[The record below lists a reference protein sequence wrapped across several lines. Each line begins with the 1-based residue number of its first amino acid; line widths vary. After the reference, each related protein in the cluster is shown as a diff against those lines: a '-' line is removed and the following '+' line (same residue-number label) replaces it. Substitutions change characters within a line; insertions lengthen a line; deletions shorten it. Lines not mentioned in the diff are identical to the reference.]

1 MKPAARQSTP
11 SRRSFAEHKLDT
23 EPNRPDEPGCDDC
36 NYGLERIALHA
47 AKDDD
52 AVAGCLYLVVEYFK
66 LMTETERRDLAFDQ
80 PLARLRQSALR
91 FSNANCRRAT
101 LGLAGLDQKLAEKMR
116 FSRTASAMSSF
127 VTPGRQQRLKYFCGR
142 YFQDG
147 Q

>member
-23 EPNRPDEPGCDDC
+23 EQTRPDEPGCDDC

-52 AVAGCLYLVVEYFK
+52 AVAGCLDLVVEYFK

-80 PLARLRQSALR
+80 PLARLRHRSLLFA
-91 FSNANCRRAT
+91 NANRPRAS
-101 LGLAGLDQKLAEKMR
+101 LALAGLDQKLADKMR
-116 FSRTASAMSSF
+116 FSR
-127 VTPGRQQRLKYFCGR
+127 
-142 YFQDG
+142 
-147 Q
+147 